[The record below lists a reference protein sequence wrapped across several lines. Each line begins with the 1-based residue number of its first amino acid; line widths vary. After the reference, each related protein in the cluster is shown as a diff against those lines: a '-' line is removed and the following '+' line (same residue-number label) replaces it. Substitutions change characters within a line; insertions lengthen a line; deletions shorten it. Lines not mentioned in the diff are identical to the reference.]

1 MTDKP
6 SSAHDLARDQSQ
18 PITNPDSSS
27 KILFD
32 DSHSGKTIGRF
43 NPQGE
48 SLACKSNPPEG
59 TVPSL
64 MPGQNTH
71 GCDFKGMKD
80 LPKGISHLDFPN
92 IYNEAAPSSVR
103 FDAKLSSPGD
113 PNPKHVQDGPM
124 GSGAM
129 IGKDVKNGECLVATA
144 NHVVSGD
151 KSTNISNVRGITADG
166 STYQAE
172 VRHQDPKRDTAVVAL
187 HTGADT
193 DKVCKPFTPVQ
204 DVNKEAAK
212 NTPVVSLGFAE
223 GSRALYASPGTSVG
237 IHRLREDMSPANIRQ
252 LGLDLNG
259 SQLKLNNHVR
269 GGQSGGPVVTNEGKL
284 AGLNQS
290 GPDDSRHS
298 SAVPIDQKRVDE
310 LLARSMKKP

>member
-1 MTDKP
+1 
-6 SSAHDLARDQSQ
+6 
-18 PITNPDSSS
+18 
-27 KILFD
+27 
-32 DSHSGKTIGRF
+32 
-43 NPQGE
+43 
-48 SLACKSNPPEG
+48 
-59 TVPSL
+59 
-64 MPGQNTH
+64 
-71 GCDFKGMKD
+71 
-80 LPKGISHLDFPN
+80 
-92 IYNEAAPSSVR
+92 
-103 FDAKLSSPGD
+103 
-113 PNPKHVQDGPM
+113 
-124 GSGAM
+124 GAM